1 VDFSGSSG
9 FFHKKTDCHDITE
22 ILLKVA
28 LNTINKQ
35 KKTLY
40 MELTLHRT
48 LYSVH
53 AVMKTKNCKYT
64 SIQLEML
71 LYVYDIDP

>member
-1 VDFSGSSG
+1 
-9 FFHKKTDCHDITE
+9 
-22 ILLKVA
+22 
-28 LNTINKQ
+28 
-35 KKTLY
+35 